1 MSDVGDLVVQ
11 MQSMLREYDRKDVY
25 CALLT
30 CTVNM
35 IHAIE
40 DKALRA
46 RFEREYIKA
55 LRFLSAA
62 EEQFRATTDT
72 PSNRGDELVGTMM
85 RHIFRS
91 IELALSS
98 PD

>member
-1 MSDVGDLVVQ
+1 MTDVGDLVIR

-30 CTVNM
+30 FTVNM
-35 IHAIE
+35 IHAID

-55 LRFLSAA
+55 LGFLSAGS
-62 EEQFRATTDT
+62 
-72 PSNRGDELVGTMM
+72 SNQLPEMP
-85 RHIFRS
+85 H
-91 IELALSS
+91 
-98 PD
+98 